1 MGSRFDAKI
10 KPMLKYIG
18 TIGACLMGIAYIAIV
33 LILVFGFTA
42 SASFSQSITF
52 ALVNAVMGLVIMQFL
67 KVQGIDLAKD
77 IDENK
82 KILEQ
87 YYKTNTADKKHKSI
101 KYYWISSV
109 IKDTII
115 KGLTFI
121 FTTVGIIYI
130 VITGTENYT
139 WLLLALVNL
148 LMFGCFGLLSLVG
161 AYDFFNEQHI
171 PYIQERLDEANK
183 EREKALEAEVQR
195 RLDMAKAEYI
205 HKENDSSSSNSRT
218 NILESS
224 DSVDSVSNHSE
235 PMVVDGSFCDYRFLG
250 RSADAGDC
258 STVSTNTICKENI

>member
-18 TIGACLMGIAYIAIV
+18 AIGACFMGVAYIAIV
-33 LILVFGFTA
+33 LILVFGFSA
-42 SASFSQSITF
+42 SASLSQSITF

-87 YYKTNTADKKHKSI
+87 YYNTNTTDKKHKSI

-171 PYIQERLDEANK
+171 PYIIDKLDEVSK
-183 EREKALEAEVQR
+183 EREKSIEAEIQKR
-195 RLDMAKAEYI
+195 FELAKAEHI
-205 HKENDSSSSNSRT
+205 HKEDDSTSNHSGT
-218 NILESS
+218 DILEST
-224 DSVDSVSNHSE
+224 
-235 PMVVDGSFCDYRFLG
+235 
-250 RSADAGDC
+250 DAGDC
-258 STVSTNTICKENI
+258 STASIHTICKENI